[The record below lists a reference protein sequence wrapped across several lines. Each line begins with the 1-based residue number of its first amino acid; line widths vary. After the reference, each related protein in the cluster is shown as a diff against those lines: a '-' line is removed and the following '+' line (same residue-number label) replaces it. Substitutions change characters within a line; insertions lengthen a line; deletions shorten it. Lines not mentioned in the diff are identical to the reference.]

1 MKFILV
7 KLIGFYLNLLSLF
20 SSKYAAKKAIHLFS
34 SPRKGKITEA
44 QSDFLNTS
52 FREEIQYNEYDVMTY
67 RWLGKKQT
75 ILLAHGWESS
85 SVRWEV
91 FIKALHKLDYNIIA
105 LDAPAHG
112 KSGSK
117 FFNAILYAEFI
128 NVVIKKFK
136 PTILI
141 GHSVG
146 GMATVFSNQKY
157 QFANIEKMVL
167 LGTPSELT
175 GVFKRYVDM
184 MSYNARIEKQ
194 INELVFEDFGK
205 YPKDFSTAKFLKDN
219 TSKGLIIH
227 DKEDPIIP
235 FEEAELINNSY
246 KNSTLFTTQNLGHSL
261 NNNAVTTHVVDFIN
275 T

>member
-7 KLIGFYLNLLSLF
+7 KLLGLYLNLLSIF
-20 SSKYAAKKAIHLFS
+20 SSKYAAKKAIQLFS

-44 QSDFLNTS
+44 QSDFLNTA
-52 FREEIQYNEYDVMTY
+52 FREELSYNDNAIMTY
-67 RWLGKKQT
+67 RWLGKNKT
-75 ILLAHGWESS
+75 VLLAHGWESS
-85 SVRWEV
+85 SARWEV
-91 FIKALHKLDYNIIA
+91 FIKALHKLDYNIIV

-128 NVVIKKFK
+128 NVIIKKFN

-157 QFANIEKMVL
+157 QFANIKKIVL

-175 GVFKRYVDM
+175 DVFKRYVDM
-184 MSYNARIEKQ
+184 MSYNTRIEKQ
-194 INELVFEDFGK
+194 INELVFENFGK
-205 YPKDFSTAKFLKDN
+205 YPKDFSTAEFLKDN

-227 DKEDPIIP
+227 DEKDPIIP
-235 FEEAELINNSY
+235 FEEAQLINNSY
-246 KNSTLFTTQNLGHSL
+246 KNSTLLATQNLGHSL
-261 NNNAVTTHVVDFIN
+261 NSNTVTTHVVDFIN
-275 T
+275 A